1 MKSIISFPDYKNLL
15 HLRFVSKLL
24 SLICTLFMAGCFQNK
39 NIETEHSFYY
49 WQTSFADTANVETYI
64 SKENINHFY
73 IRFFDVSWDDNLYMP
88 APVAEITGL
97 QNIAPFIKSHFTPV
111 IFITNKCLQRMDDD
125 WADSLACKIRNKITF
140 ITNRI
145 NQECTGANILID
157 EIQIDCDWTE
167 MTQKKYFRFLRAFKS
182 LYPGKIISAT
192 IRLYPYKY
200 FRKTGVPPVD
210 RGLLMCYNLT
220 DIKDAENVNSIFEL
234 KNLKQYLVSEKYPL
248 HLDIALPVFGWYA
261 WFSEGNFKGIIY
273 PDEKD
278 SLTADKRFF
287 SQKENNF
294 LLTGDTVVGNNY
306 LREGDVLRLEYPDK
320 NELEKAATLLHNKF
334 PEARRIALFYWN
346 MSLIKRN
353 EEVIHKIFTAF

>member
-1 MKSIISFPDYKNLL
+1 MKFPVALAILFIASCSQQKN
-15 HLRFVSKLL
+15 
-24 SLICTLFMAGCFQNK
+24 T
-39 NIETEHSFYY
+39 ETEHSFYY
-49 WQTSFADTANVETYI
+49 WQTSFADTANVEAYI
-64 SKENINHFY
+64 NKETVNHFY
-73 IRFFDVSWDDNLYMP
+73 IRFFDVNWDDNLYMP
-88 APVAEITGL
+88 VPVAELTGFKNIT
-97 QNIAPFIKSHFTPV
+97 PFIKSHFTPV
-111 IFITNKCLQRMDDD
+111 IFITNRCLQRMDDNLC
-125 WADSLACKIRNKITF
+125 DSMAYKIRNKITF

-145 NQECTGANILID
+145 RESSGSNVQID

-167 MTQKKYFRFLRAFKS
+167 LTQRKYFRFLRSFKS

-220 DIKDAENVNSIFEL
+220 DIRDADNVNSIFEL

-248 HLDIALPVFGWYA
+248 PLDIALPVFGWYA
-261 WFSEGNFKGIIY
+261 WFSEGKFKGIIY
-273 PDEKD
+273 PDENN
-278 SLTADKRFF
+278 SLTTDKNFF

-294 LLTGDTVVGNNY
+294 LVTGDTVVGNNY

-320 NELEKAATLLHNKF
+320 IELEKAATLLHNKF
-334 PEARRIALFYWN
+334 PEAKRIALFYWN